1 MTLEFVTNFYFPQVV
16 LDFLNTP
23 IFSSILWFD
32 RWMIIHFLAGFLL
45 VYLIGRKNFHLTYLI
60 LISYE
65 IFELILFNQG
75 LAIPEPLI
83 DTLFDLIMGMM
94 GYYLGNLFHK
104 KFSSPKTHLF

>member
-75 LAIPEPLI
+75 LAIPESSLNTI
-83 DTLFDLIMGMM
+83 FDMIVGMI
-94 GYYLGNLFHK
+94 GYYFGSVYITK
-104 KFSSPKTHLF
+104 KI